1 MSMAKPLQVLV
12 EYCTA
17 ERDERPVPSMS
28 LKGDSSK
35 YTNKLQEL
43 EQFLQC
49 ELPDVPVFANT
60 AQLFRLQ
67 DELQQRSLGRDY
79 HPAKNAAGNRRPRI
93 GSFEVFLELSIWDG
107 LKGTAVAM
115 LLPIFSKLESKVFP
129 DVRKIVQ
136 LVLSTVIDNIQNI
149 TVKSMDAQRRT
160 LLHHVIHSSLQY
172 AHTQQLDETSQA
184 VDSSYTDAL
193 QAETWESASV
203 RELRMIPQMLMHAQS
218 WRLLRE
224 ILCSLHFLGT
234 KVRKCGVSSVICD
247 LEEVAALLKQSTSAA
262 YQSSE
267 HSADSKHLSTAS
279 ESLRRTLGYEV
290 GTCLRFAKKNA
301 RALDANPLSIYLLA
315 HRFPSSY
322 YYIPIV
328 QILQYI

>member
-1 MSMAKPLQVLV
+1 LLLEKFRLRLGSKLVMSMAKPLQVLV

-107 LKGTAVAM
+107 LKGTTVAM
-115 LLPIFSKLESKVFP
+115 LLPIFSKLERRVFP
-129 DVRKIVQ
+129 DVRKIV
-136 LVLSTVIDNIQNI
+136 
-149 TVKSMDAQRRT
+149 
-160 LLHHVIHSSLQY
+160 
-172 AHTQQLDETSQA
+172 
-184 VDSSYTDAL
+184 
-193 QAETWESASV
+193 
-203 RELRMIPQMLMHAQS
+203 
-218 WRLLRE
+218 
-224 ILCSLHFLGT
+224 
-234 KVRKCGVSSVICD
+234 
-247 LEEVAALLKQSTSAA
+247 
-262 YQSSE
+262 
-267 HSADSKHLSTAS
+267 
-279 ESLRRTLGYEV
+279 
-290 GTCLRFAKKNA
+290 
-301 RALDANPLSIYLLA
+301 
-315 HRFPSSY
+315 
-322 YYIPIV
+322 
-328 QILQYI
+328 